1 MNVSQENYLRV
12 VAPYISHQLVTPEAF
27 SQIQTVARM
36 LPPLSEALLEC
47 RLGANSSTV
56 DFSVLVTASDGSREI
71 LAGLNPTVTMPDVIL
86 TNHVWRRIRDF
97 CLHWHE
103 PNSLLSKNIDSIWLE
118 FDVDG
123 QLSKVPIP
131 SFFLC
136 LKHLQEESYST
147 KAQTEMVEI
156 ALNLLNGT
164 ELSPQIKQNLALC
177 SDSLPVGSQILYI
190 GAMLSRKLEA
200 VRVNVTGIPQE
211 KLSAYLTEIGWK
223 YSVSELK
230 EIIHILS
237 GFSDIIILNFDVGN
251 VVFPKIGIECELIK
265 KDPRIEPRWQLF
277 LDYLVEKGL
286 CTPEKRDA
294 FLSWC
299 GYSQEKSHP
308 ELWPSNLS
316 KVSSFFGA
324 RGSSVFFRR
333 LNHIKIV
340 YQPGSSLEAKG
351 YLSFGHVWIHSRQ
364 NRDYST
370 APKPLSV
377 SN

>member
-1 MNVSQENYLRV
+1 MNCSLDNYLQV

-56 DFSVLVTASDGSREI
+56 DFSVLVTASDDSREI

-86 TNHVWRRIRDF
+86 TNHVWSRIRDF
-97 CLHWHE
+97 CLHWYE

-136 LKHLQEESYST
+136 FKHLQEEIYST
-147 KAQTEMVEI
+147 KAQTQMVEI

-164 ELSPQIKQNLALC
+164 ELSPQIKQNLAIC

-299 GYSQEKSHP
+299 GYLQEKSHP
-308 ELWPSNLS
+308 ELWPSNLT

-351 YLSFGHVWIHSRQ
+351 YLSFGHAWIHSRQ
-364 NRDYST
+364 KRDYST

-377 SN
+377 TN